1 MTLHV
6 YQDEP
11 DGRPHA
17 WAIWLDDN
25 HASRQDGLCI
35 GVGPTFEAA
44 HRDALAGLT
53 DALQALQVLEAPTP

>member
-11 DGRPHA
+11 DGQPFA
-17 WAIWLDDN
+17 WVIWLDN
-25 HASRQDGLCI
+25 EPHSRQDGLCI

-44 HRDALAGLT
+44 HRDALEGLT
-53 DALQALQVLEAPTP
+53 DALRKLQHLEAPTP